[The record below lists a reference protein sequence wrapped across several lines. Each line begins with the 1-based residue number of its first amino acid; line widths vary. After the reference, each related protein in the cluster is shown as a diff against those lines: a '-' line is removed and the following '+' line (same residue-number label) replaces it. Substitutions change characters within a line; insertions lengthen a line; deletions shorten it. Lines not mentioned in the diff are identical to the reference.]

1 MPFGLKNAGATF
13 VRAVRSILRPI
24 RSFADSYVDDMGVG
38 SYEWGSHVV
47 HVRKFL
53 ELMREAGMTLNLAK
67 CEFAKPEVKFVGRLV
82 GSGTHRPDPQRQW
95 HQFVHNPLQY
105 IRE

>member
-67 CEFAKPEVKFVGRLV
+67 CWPSVSLLNLRLSLWD
-82 GSGTHRPDPQRQW
+82 GW
-95 HQFVHNPLQY
+95 
-105 IRE
+105 